1 MCNVDKI
8 ATQLREYKRM
18 KDELEALI
26 DALQDEAKTAMLA
39 AGTDELAGLES
50 RISWKAVTTSSID
63 SKALKRDYPDIV
75 KDYTRTTTT
84 RRFVLA

>member
-26 DALQDEAKTAMLA
+26 DALQDEAKAAMLE

-63 SKALKRDYPDIV
+63 SKALRRDYPDIV
-75 KDYTRTTTT
+75 QIYTRTTTT